1 MKGCRPLTE
10 AEVALISQSFGGT
23 YAARDR
29 ALFIVG
35 VKTGFRIAELLSLQV
50 GDVWQY
56 GRIVDQITVERRHMK
71 GGKAG
76 KTSGRTVPL
85 HPDAKAALA
94 AWLLTL
100 RLQPGVTA
108 QTSVFRSRKGG
119 NRPISPTQAWRILRE
134 ACEANELTGKLG
146 THCMRKTFAQKVYQQ
161 LGYDLIRTKRALGH
175 QQISNTERYLSF
187 AEADIHAAI
196 LAI

>member
-1 MKGCRPLTE
+1 MKGCRPLTDQ
-10 AEVALISQSFGGT
+10 EVALISRSFGGT

-35 VKTGFRIAELLSLQV
+35 IKTGFRIAELLSLRV
-50 GDVWQY
+50 GDVWQH
-56 GRIVDQITVERRHMK
+56 RRVVDQVTVRRAHMK
-71 GGKAG
+71 QKRE
-76 KTSGRTVPL
+76 GRTVPL

-94 AWLLTL
+94 AWLLRL
-100 RLQPGVTA
+100 REQPGVTA
-108 QTSVFRSRKGG
+108 HTPVFRSRKGG
-119 NRPISPTQAWRILRE
+119 NRAISPTQAWRILRE
-134 ACEANELTGKLG
+134 ACATNELTGKLG
-146 THCMRKTFAQKVYQQ
+146 THCMRKTFAQKVYHQ

>member
-1 MKGCRPLTE
+1 MKGCRPLTDP
-10 AEVALISQSFGGT
+10 EVALVSRSFGGT

-35 VKTGFRIAELLSLQV
+35 IKTGFRIAELLSLRV

-56 GRIVDQITVERRHMK
+56 GRVVDQLTVRRAHMK
-71 GGKAG
+71 QQRE
-76 KTSGRTVPL
+76 GRTVPL

-94 AWLLTL
+94 AWVL
-100 RLQPGVTA
+100 RLRQQPGITA
-108 QTSVFRSRKGG
+108 QTAVFRSRKGG
-119 NRPISPTQAWRILRE
+119 NRPISPVQAWRILRE

-146 THCMRKTFAQKVYQQ
+146 THCMRKTFAQKVYHQ

-175 QQISNTERYLSF
+175 RNISNTERYLSF
-187 AEADIHAAI
+187 AESEIHAAI